1 MMAEKTF
8 ALVFHGYCRD
18 VNKGDLPPE
27 SAVYC
32 VYTCRQN
39 EGPRKISVLSL
50 LYIGEA
56 DDIRDRIA
64 SHEKRAEW
72 QARLGPG
79 QQLCYSF
86 APVEAADR
94 GRCLAALV
102 AAHTPPGND
111 PSTGPFPFETTNVS
125 LEGKIRLL
133 NPAFT
138 VPTT

>member
-1 MMAEKTF
+1 MMTEKTF

-32 VYTCRQN
+32 VYSCRQN

-64 SHEKRAEW
+64 SHEKRAER
-72 QARLGPG
+72 QAHLGSG
-79 QQLCYSF
+79 QQLCYSL
-86 APVEAADR
+86 APVEAAGPR
-94 GRCLAALV
+94 RRLAAPVPAHAPPRNPPPTHPLPLE
-102 AAHTPPGND
+102 AANRSP
-111 PSTGPFPFETTNVS
+111 
-125 LEGKIRLL
+125 EGRIRLL

-138 VPTT
+138 VPST